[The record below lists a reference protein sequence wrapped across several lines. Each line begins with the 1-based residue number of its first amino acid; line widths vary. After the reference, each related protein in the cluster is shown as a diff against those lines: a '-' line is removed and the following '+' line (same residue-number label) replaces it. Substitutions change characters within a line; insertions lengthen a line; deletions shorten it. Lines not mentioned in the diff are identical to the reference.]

1 MRMDIE
7 NSPGARVPPDMAPA
21 RDYWGPAG
29 SNLAAGDGEMTGL
42 RFCSMGHSSAVHG
55 ECVRR
60 SSEERSKGILW
71 RHSSFD
77 LVESIAVEPRCVA
90 PSAA

>member
-7 NSPGARVPPDMAPA
+7 NSPGARVQPGQAPA
-21 RDYWGPAG
+21 RDYWGLAG
-29 SNLAAGDGEMTGL
+29 SDTAVGDGEMNGL

-60 SSEERSKGILW
+60 FQEQRTNGILW

-77 LVESIAVEPRCVA
+77 LVGPRSVA

>member
-7 NSPGARVPPDMAPA
+7 NSPGARVQPGQAPA
-21 RDYWGPAG
+21 RAYWGLAG
-29 SNLAAGDGEMTGL
+29 SNRAAGDGEMTGL

-60 SSEERSKGILW
+60 FQEERAKGILW
-71 RHSSFD
+71 LHSSFD
-77 LVESIAVEPRCVA
+77 LVEPRCVA

>member
-7 NSPGARVPPDMAPA
+7 NSPGARVPPGQAPA
-21 RDYWGPAG
+21 RDYWGLAG
-29 SNLAAGDGEMTGL
+29 SNLTAGDGEMSGM
-42 RFCSMGHSSAVHG
+42 RFCSVDHSSAVHR

-60 SSEERSKGILW
+60 FQEQRAKGILW

-77 LVESIAVEPRCVA
+77 LVAPRSFAPAVA
-90 PSAA
+90 